1 MCQGIVL
8 DTNGN
13 DIDEKDTILNFK
25 DLMNTLCDVL
35 SNIRI
40 TWSSYSEVARYYR
53 LLSDSVDMGW
63 DLIIC
68 TCNTCSVNVDAFRVT
83 VFKDIRK
90 DFFMSSHIF

>member
-53 LLSDSVDMGW
+53 LLSDSVDMGSDW
-63 DLIIC
+63 GTNIC
-68 TCNTCSVNVDAFRVT
+68 ISKMFLEDVDAAGPGTTLCKPRL
-83 VFKDIRK
+83 
-90 DFFMSSHIF
+90 